1 MRDFRDAKVMAR
13 ALRDA
18 LNAKAI
24 EITHSESLE
33 LIANAY
39 GLANWNVLSAKIELA
54 APRADNERKPSPM
67 GAQEP
72 ARPNALY
79 CSFCGKSQ
87 HEVKK
92 LIAGPS
98 AYICDECVELCVN
111 YISEEG
117 SFDKIF
123 RPLRQND
130 QVTAFQGAR
139 RASSED
145 LEVVL
150 ERGRKWVARRRLAL
164 QGIERMLAVREGEVS
179 RGDELLASPELAYL
193 RNKSHE
199 ELLAIQLAE
208 QAELKRYEE
217 GLNIATAVLAERA
230 GQAN

>member
-39 GLANWNVLSAKIELA
+39 GLANWNILSAKIELA
-54 APRADNERKPSPM
+54 APLADDERKPSPI
-67 GAQEP
+67 GVQER
-72 ARPNALY
+72 ARPSALH
-79 CSFCGKSQ
+79 CSFCGKNQ

-111 YISEEG
+111 YIDEEG
-117 SFDKIF
+117 RFDKIF
-123 RPLRQND
+123 GSLKQND
-130 QVTAFQGAR
+130 KVAALQAAR

-150 ERGRKWVARRRLAL
+150 ERGGKWVARRRRAL
-164 QGIERMLAVREGEVS
+164 QGIERTLAVGEGQVS
-179 RGDELLASPELAYL
+179 RGDELLALPELTFL
-193 RNKSHE
+193 RNKSRD

-217 GLNIATAVLAERA
+217 GLHIATAVLAERG

>member
-39 GLANWNVLSAKIELA
+39 GLANWNILCAKIDA
-54 APRADNERKPSPM
+54 TGARADDERNPSPI
-67 GAQEP
+67 GVREP
-72 ARPNALY
+72 ARPNTLH

-98 AYICDECVELCVN
+98 AYICDVCAELCVN
-111 YISEEG
+111 YISEED

-123 RPLRQND
+123 RSLRQND
-130 QVTAFQGAR
+130 QVTAFRGAR

-150 ERGRKWVARRRLAL
+150 ERGRRWIARRRRAL
-164 QGIERMLAVREGEVS
+164 QGIERRLAVGEGEVS
-179 RGDELLASPELAYL
+179 PGDELLALPELAYL
-193 RNKSHE
+193 RNKSRE
-199 ELLAIQLAE
+199 ELLAMQLAE

-217 GLNIATAVLAERA
+217 GLHIATAVLAERG
-230 GQAN
+230 GQAV